1 MNKYLIYG
9 GTGSLGLVLV
19 EKLLAKS
26 GFLRQQYQ
34 IHVASR
40 GEEKIVKFREKFG
53 HLSNVHS
60 SFCDIRD
67 YDAVKRLLFEVQP
80 DVVINCA
87 ALKDVPEGEEFPVE
101 FLKTN
106 TLGTHNIVRAAEE
119 YGNKDLKVLSV
130 STDKACAPLTAYG
143 MTKSLQERI
152 HVRGKC
158 GIFNVVRYG
167 NVLSSRGSV
176 IPFFKEKLSQG
187 KMLPITDERMTRFFI
202 SLEDSVE
209 LIFDALNDNEGG
221 KVFVPKIKSMKI
233 IDLAKAMLSAVG
245 FSDDPYL
252 HLVFVGIRPGEKL
265 HESLISFDESFRTQN
280 DGKNWVIHD
289 MLSGR
294 SFTDLH
300 DVYSSFDDLMGE
312 FEIKD
317 FLLKNKII

>member
-19 EKLLAKS
+19 EKLLS
-26 GFLRQQYQ
+26 RSRFLRQQYH

-67 YDAVKRLLFEVQP
+67 SDAVKRLLFEVQP

-143 MTKSLQERI
+143 MTKALQERI
-152 HVRGKC
+152 HLRGKC
-158 GIFNVVRYG
+158 GIFNAVRYG

-176 IPFFKEKLSQG
+176 IPFFKDKLSRG
-187 KMLPITDERMTRFFI
+187 EKLPITDERMTRFFL

-209 LIFDALNDNEGG
+209 LIFDALNDLEGG
-221 KVFVPKIKSMKI
+221 KVFVPKIKSMRI
-233 IDLAKAMLSAVG
+233 IDLAKTMLESASLPKDH
-245 FSDDPYL
+245 FS
-252 HLVFVGIRPGEKL
+252 VVGIRPGEKL
-265 HESLISFDESFRTQN
+265 HESLISSDEAFRVEN
-280 DGKNWVIHD
+280 GGKNWVIHD
-289 MLSGR
+289 TLSKR
-294 SFTDLH
+294 TFADL
-300 DVYSSFDDLMGE
+300 DGEYSSGGVCVRMNDYELKE
-312 FEIKD
+312 

>member
-19 EKLLAKS
+19 EKLLRQNA
-26 GFLRQQYQ
+26 FLRQSVW

-40 GEEKIVKFREKFG
+40 GEEKIVRFREKFPQ
-53 HLSNVHS
+53 SNIHS
-60 SFCDIRD
+60 HFCDIRD
-67 YDAVKRLLFEVQP
+67 YDAVKRLLFEVKP

-119 YGNKDLKVLSV
+119 YGNKELKVLSV
-130 STDKACAPLTAYG
+130 STDKACAPLTSYG

-167 NVLSSRGSV
+167 NVLQSRGSV
-176 IPFFKEKLSQG
+176 IPFFKDKLSRG
-187 KMLPITDERMTRFFI
+187 EKLPITDERMTRFFI

-209 LIFDALNDNEGG
+209 LIFDALNDSEGG
-221 KVFVPKIKSMKI
+221 KVFVPKIKSIKI
-233 IDLAKAMLSAVG
+233 IDLARAMLESVG
-245 FSDDPYL
+245 LSKDFL
-252 HLVFVGIRPGEKL
+252 RIVGIRPGEKL

-280 DGKNWVIHD
+280 DEKNWVIHD
-289 MLSGR
+289 MLSKR

-300 DVYSSFDDLMGE
+300 DVYSSYDVLMNE
-312 FEIKD
+312 FELKE

>member
-19 EKLLAKS
+19 EKLLTRAA
-26 GFLRQQYQ
+26 FLRWQIQ
-34 IHVASR
+34 IHVVSR
-40 GEEKIVKFREKFG
+40 GEEKIVRFREKFG
-53 HLSNVHS
+53 HLNNVHS

-106 TLGTHNIVRAAEE
+106 TFGTHNIVRAAEE
-119 YGNKDLKVLSV
+119 YGNKDLKVLSI

-152 HVRGKC
+152 HLRGKC

-176 IPFFKEKLSQG
+176 IPFFKDKLSRG
-187 KMLPITDERMTRFFI
+187 EKLPITDERMTRFFI

-209 LIFDALNDNEGG
+209 LIFDALNDTEGG
-221 KVFVPKIKSMKI
+221 KIFVPKIKSMKI
-233 IDLAKAMLSAVG
+233 IDLAHAMLSAAG
-245 FSDDPYL
+245 STEDYL
-252 HLVFVGIRPGEKL
+252 HILYVGIRPGEKI
-265 HESLISFDESFRTQN
+265 HESLISADEAFRVEN

-289 MLSGR
+289 MLSKR
-294 SFTDLH
+294 TLTNDLK
-300 DVYSSFDDLMGE
+300 DAYSSDNVLMNETELKE
-312 FEIKD
+312 FLI
-317 FLLKNKII
+317 KNKII